1 MDPFAGNNQ
10 DPQSLHKY
18 LYVHNNPVMNI
29 DPSGNMTLAG
39 GLAVTGIIALTISII
54 LPAMHG
60 AGFANLPFL
69 GHRPKVVRPICNF
82 SAAWVPV

>member
-1 MDPFAGNNQ
+1 MLYAGEHFDTDAQNYYLRARWYDQNTGRFNRFDPFTGNNQ

-39 GLAVTGIIALTISII
+39 GLAVTGIIA
-54 LPAMHG
+54 
-60 AGFANLPFL
+60 FF
-69 GHRPKVVRPICNF
+69 
-82 SAAWVPV
+82 